1 HGLEGQG
8 AKRAG
13 WRVAVQVA
21 QRPKREA
28 EIDKLFARRA
38 IGQPVMLLGVVPES
52 SDDLIDGQRRAGR
65 GGMPQPAAGRFPFAA
80 DSGVVGATLRRA
92 VFAEKYIAAASSA
105 VGQRDDGLA
114 ALFVESVRWNTNM
127 LGHAVGPQLRK
138 SSAPIGVFGRTA
150 QRRQVR
156 T

>member
-1 HGLEGQG
+1 
-8 AKRAG
+8 
-13 WRVAVQVA
+13 
-21 QRPKREA
+21 
-28 EIDKLFARRA
+28 FA
-38 IGQPVMLLGVVPES
+38 
-52 SDDLIDGQRRAGR
+52 D
-65 GGMPQPAAGRFPFAA
+65 

-156 T
+156 TNRVRRKVYVTGPSRIRTCNPGIMSPALCR